1 MSLLAKGE
9 NGMFRTLAIK
19 TFLILLLAYLSGLNS
34 PILYVCL
41 QLDLQCSF
49 ETLIKKRT

>member
-1 MSLLAKGE
+1 MPLLAKGE
-9 NGMFRTLAIK
+9 MACLEHLLFK
-19 TFLILLLAYLSGLNS
+19 QFLKFIFAYLLGLNS

-49 ETLIKKRT
+49 ETLIK